1 MEQDIKL
8 HDITMI
14 ELMSSTITRK
24 ERISIMVIL
33 KNSISAN
40 YYPEGNMNEEGFMKM
55 SIPDKKI
62 IAHKKAV
69 ECSTAP
75 VHVMYE
81 LRDIIDL
88 GRDDFPKEITVL
100 WY

>member
-33 KNSISAN
+33 KNMTGS
-40 YYPEGNMNEEGFMKM
+40 
-55 SIPDKKI
+55 D
-62 IAHKKAV
+62 
-69 ECSTAP
+69 
-75 VHVMYE
+75 YE
-81 LRDIIDL
+81 
-88 GRDDFPKEITVL
+88 
-100 WY
+100 

>member
-33 KNSISAN
+33 KNIKKTNNMISAD
-40 YYPEGNMNEEGFMKM
+40 YYPEGKEPKGFMRIEDGKVIEHENASSFAAPHVRNELKRLARM
-55 SIPDKKI
+55 DNPP
-62 IAHKKAV
+62 V
-69 ECSTAP
+69 E
-75 VHVMYE
+75 
-81 LRDIIDL
+81 
-88 GRDDFPKEITVL
+88 KTVL

>member
-1 MEQDIKL
+1 MMEQDIKL

-33 KNSISAN
+33 KNIIKTKNSVSAN

-75 VHVMYE
+75 VLSLIH
-81 LRDIIDL
+81 I
-88 GRDDFPKEITVL
+88 
-100 WY
+100 

>member
-33 KNSISAN
+33 KNIIKTKNSVSAN
-40 YYPEGNMNEEGFMKM
+40 YYPEGNMNEEGFMGNEY
-55 SIPDKKI
+55 S
-62 IAHKKAV
+62 
-69 ECSTAP
+69 
-75 VHVMYE
+75 
-81 LRDIIDL
+81 
-88 GRDDFPKEITVL
+88 G
-100 WY
+100 